1 MADDWDTF
9 LVGLQ
14 DDGRSVERTVLD
26 ATQALAFEAVR
37 GVVLL
42 TPIVSGRLRGNWQVT
57 TNAPAEGFD
66 DSKRDE
72 SGQPTIAA
80 GEAVI
85 ERAKPYEPI
94 WLHNGVPYA
103 TYVETGTERMQP
115 RAMVA
120 RTIERLRGMR
130 L

>member
-42 TPIVSGRLRGNWQVT
+42 TPVRTGRLRGNWQVT
-57 TNAPAEGFD
+57 TIAAADGFD
-66 DSKRDE
+66 ANKRDE
-72 SGQPTIAA
+72 SGQATIAA
-80 GEAVI
+80 GEATI
-85 ERAKPYEPI
+85 EKARPYEPI

-115 RAMVA
+115 AGMVA
-120 RTIERLRGMR
+120 RTIARLRGMR